1 LCAGINYSDEVSE
14 ASLPLINLFHRSSYF
29 LILFEI
35 VDIYL
40 LKQKTKIMKNY
51 TFIYSDSRGNELDRV
66 QLLCFNDSEAYE
78 VSKNLFAE
86 TMINDCTEVYFL
98 D

>member
-1 LCAGINYSDEVSE
+1 
-14 ASLPLINLFHRSSYF
+14 
-29 LILFEI
+29 
-35 VDIYL
+35 
-40 LKQKTKIMKNY
+40 MKNY